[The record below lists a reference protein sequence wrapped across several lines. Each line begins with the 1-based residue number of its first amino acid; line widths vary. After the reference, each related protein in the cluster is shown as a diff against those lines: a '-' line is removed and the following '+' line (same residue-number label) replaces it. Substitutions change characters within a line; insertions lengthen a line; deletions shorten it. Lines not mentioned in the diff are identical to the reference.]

1 MADNLYLYKGS
12 VKITEMTLNL
22 NEAKIIVYEDSG
34 GNKYTLDASGIS
46 TLTNIDDIKLSDLL
60 EGKVKFIYQKK
71 DSNAIQIKGLG
82 NIISTLLATQ
92 KAVDGES
99 ILAEEVS
106 KKPVVDTI
114 LKATDLVNLN
124 KNIVETELE
133 DKFVKKDASN
143 LTDAVNQKAFAE
155 KILPAKDG
163 QKSILVEKLGGLLG
177 EPGAVY
183 GDSNPKIT
191 AKDFLAEKA
200 SLVKTD
206 GSNIVTQ
213 TDKGKALVEAILNAK
228 EPISNK
234 EVKIVETELAKTF
247 VKTADLGTPAVA
259 GKVLDAKDGQKSI
272 LVEKLGRFLDT
283 TSTEYSNQTA
293 KVFSGEKGT
302 KPTAEE
308 VVTKLLAN
316 NKKDLTDE
324 VAQNPGLRAAVTS
337 NSGLRGTVIDN
348 LKGDTDFKTDITIQV
363 DAKDPAFQGFVREI
377 ISQPSFEIPTSDD
390 APLSWDWI

>member
-1 MADNLYLYKGS
+1 M
-12 VKITEMTLNL
+12 
-22 NEAKIIVYEDSG
+22 
-34 GNKYTLDASGIS
+34 
-46 TLTNIDDIKLSDLL
+46 
-60 EGKVKFIYQKK
+60 
-71 DSNAIQIKGLG
+71 
-82 NIISTLLATQ
+82 
-92 KAVDGES
+92 
-99 ILAEEVS
+99 
-106 KKPVVDTI
+106 
-114 LKATDLVNLN
+114 N

-183 GDSNPKIT
+183 GDSNLKIT

-206 GSNIVTQ
+206 GSNIAAQ

-247 VKTADLGTPAVA
+247 VKIADLETPAVA

-272 LVEKLGRFLDT
+272 LVEKFGKFLDT
-283 TSTEYSNQTA
+283 TSTEYSDQTA
-293 KVFSGEKGT
+293 KVFLGEKGT

-348 LKGDTDFKTDITIQV
+348 LKGNTDFKTDITIQV
-363 DAKDPAFQGFVREI
+363 DAKDPALQGFVREI
-377 ISQPSFEIPTSDD
+377 I
-390 APLSWDWI
+390 L

>member
-1 MADNLYLYKGS
+1 MW
-12 VKITEMTLNL
+12 
-22 NEAKIIVYEDSG
+22 
-34 GNKYTLDASGIS
+34 
-46 TLTNIDDIKLSDLL
+46 
-60 EGKVKFIYQKK
+60 KK
-71 DSNAIQIKGLG
+71 SAIQIKGLG
-82 NIISTLLATQ
+82 NIISTLLTTQ

-183 GDSNPKIT
+183 GDSNLKIT

-206 GSNIVTQ
+206 GSNIAAQ

-247 VKTADLGTPAVA
+247 VKIADLETPAVA

-272 LVEKLGRFLDT
+272 LVEKFGKFLDT
-283 TSTEYSNQTA
+283 TSTEYSDQTA
-293 KVFSGEKGT
+293 KVFLGEKGT

-316 NKKDLTDE
+316 NKK
-324 VAQNPGLRAAVTS
+324 
-337 NSGLRGTVIDN
+337 I
-348 LKGDTDFKTDITIQV
+348 
-363 DAKDPAFQGFVREI
+363 
-377 ISQPSFEIPTSDD
+377 
-390 APLSWDWI
+390 

>member
-163 QKSILVEKLGGLLG
+163 QKSILVEKLG
-177 EPGAVY
+177 
-183 GDSNPKIT
+183 
-191 AKDFLAEKA
+191 
-200 SLVKTD
+200 
-206 GSNIVTQ
+206 
-213 TDKGKALVEAILNAK
+213 
-228 EPISNK
+228 
-234 EVKIVETELAKTF
+234 
-247 VKTADLGTPAVA
+247 
-259 GKVLDAKDGQKSI
+259 
-272 LVEKLGRFLDT
+272 RFLDT